1 MTRPW
6 AFALLQVFGKKYI
19 TALKK
24 KIVFFLLACDEIF
37 EMMIKTSI
45 NILE

>member
-6 AFALLQVFGKKYI
+6 LQVFGKKYI

-24 KIVFFLLACDEIF
+24 NVVFFLLACDEIF